1 MFLIRLLRRETTLSL
16 AIYLTGALVL
26 ALADLFIVMI
36 LNHVLMLD
44 HVRDVSGRLMALFVL
59 LALTRRYSQRYVIRE
74 GGDEI
79 MRIIHRVR
87 TRIMDKVRRVDAKT
101 MELTDQSSLLMTT
114 IANVSSL
121 GYLSFYMP
129 VLLKSL
135 LQVIV
140 VLVYILTISPIQF
153 ALAFATIGIIVLS
166 FMESTIKVAHSMDAM
181 ERSDETFLATVTEM
195 LKGFKEV
202 KMNRRRGDAL
212 VAEVRAI
219 SAVNLAANSR
229 LREDLLKGYT
239 RSDVLMIGF
248 VGVLVMIEPR
258 LIGTSTQTVMQV
270 ALAVIFLMGVV
281 SDALTIGPEAVVLNR
296 LCGALMDIE
305 GDIDRLPSDEPAAT
319 PAVWASFETI
329 EFRGVGY
336 ENIDVVAKTRFS
348 TVPLDLTVYPGEIVF
363 LTGSNG
369 TGKSTLLRVIA
380 GLYAPHKGCVLV
392 DGKPVTPEQLVQYRS
407 LMTCVFAEHY
417 LFAKF
422 YGHEVDG
429 ETASALIEDMG
440 LTGKTE
446 IVDGRFT
453 TLALSSGQRT
463 RAAMIAAL
471 LEDRP
476 IYLFDEWAADQDPGF
491 RAHFYREILPEL
503 RRRGKTII
511 AITHD
516 TEFFG
521 YCDRLFEVRPD
532 GLSRIQ
538 AVPVGAAS

>member
-1 MFLIRLLRRETTLSL
+1 MFLIDLLRRETTLSL
-16 AIYLTGALVL
+16 AIYLAGAVML
-26 ALADLFIVMI
+26 ALSDLFIVMI

-44 HVRDVSGRLMALFVL
+44 HVRDVPGRL
-59 LALTRRYSQRYVIRE
+59 LALFALLIFIRRYSQRYVIRE

-79 MRIIHRVR
+79 MRIIHVVR

-101 MELTDQSSLLMTT
+101 MELTDQISLLMTT

-129 VLLKSL
+129 VLLKSI
-135 LQVIV
+135 LQVVV
-140 VLVYILTISPIQF
+140 VLVYVLAVSPIQF
-153 ALAFATIGIIVLS
+153 VLAAATIAAVLIL
-166 FMESTIKVAHSMDAM
+166 FMESTVKVGRSMAAM
-181 ERSDETFLATVTEM
+181 EETDGRFLSIVAEM

-212 VAEVRAI
+212 VADVRAV

-229 LREDLLKGYT
+229 LREDLLMSYS

-248 VGVLVMIEPR
+248 VGALVMIEPR

-281 SDALTIGPEAVVLNR
+281 KDALTIGPEAVVLNR

-305 GDIDRLPSDEPAAT
+305 HDIDQLRSDEPAET
-319 PAVWASFETI
+319 PALWDRFETI
-329 EFRGVGY
+329 EFREVGY

-348 TVPLDLTVYPGEIVF
+348 TVPLDLTIRPGEIIF

-380 GLYAPHKGCVLV
+380 GLYTAQTGEILV
-392 DGKPVTPEQLVQYRS
+392 DGKRLMPEQMVQYRS

-417 LFAKF
+417 LFHKF
-422 YGHEVDG
+422 YGHEVDP
-429 ETASALIEDMG
+429 ETAAALIEDMG

-446 IVDGRFT
+446 ILDSRFT

-476 IYLFDEWAADQDPGF
+476 IYLFDEWAADQDPAF
-491 RAHFYREILPEL
+491 RSRFYREVLPAL
-503 RRRGKTII
+503 RQRGKTVI

-521 YCDRLFEVRPD
+521 YCDRLLEVRPD
-532 GLSRIQ
+532 GLRRID
-538 AVPVGAAS
+538 AIPVGAIS

>member
-1 MFLIRLLRRETTLSL
+1 MFLIALLRRETTLSL
-16 AIYLTGALVL
+16 AVYLTGALVL

-44 HVRDVSGRLMALFVL
+44 HIRDVPGRLMALFLL

-87 TRIMDKVRRVDAKT
+87 SRIMDKVRRVDAKT

-135 LQVIV
+135 LQVVV
-140 VLVYILTISPIQF
+140 VLIYILTVSPIQF
-153 ALAFATIGIIVLS
+153 ALAFVTIGIIVLS
-166 FMESTIKVAHSMDAM
+166 FMESTVKVGRSMDAM

-202 KMNRRRGDAL
+202 KLNRRRGDAL
-212 VAEVRAI
+212 VADVRAI
-219 SAVNLAANSR
+219 SAVNLAANTR

-248 VGVLVMIEPR
+248 IGVLVMVEPR

-296 LCGALMDIE
+296 LCGSLMDIE
-305 GDIDRLPSDEPAAT
+305 ADIDRLPSDEPAET
-319 PAVWASFETI
+319 PAVWQGFETI
-329 EFRGVGY
+329 EFRDVGY

-348 TVPLDLTVYPGEIVF
+348 TVPLLLT
-363 LTGSNG
+363 
-369 TGKSTLLRVIA
+369 R
-380 GLYAPHKGCVLV
+380 
-392 DGKPVTPEQLVQYRS
+392 
-407 LMTCVFAEHY
+407 
-417 LFAKF
+417 
-422 YGHEVDG
+422 
-429 ETASALIEDMG
+429 
-440 LTGKTE
+440 
-446 IVDGRFT
+446 
-453 TLALSSGQRT
+453 
-463 RAAMIAAL
+463 
-471 LEDRP
+471 
-476 IYLFDEWAADQDPGF
+476 
-491 RAHFYREILPEL
+491 
-503 RRRGKTII
+503 
-511 AITHD
+511 
-516 TEFFG
+516 
-521 YCDRLFEVRPD
+521 
-532 GLSRIQ
+532 
-538 AVPVGAAS
+538 